1 MDDDAPPGVPEWVV
15 TYGDMMS
22 LLLTFFIMLVS
33 LSEVVAEQKYR
44 AVLTA
49 LDKKMGFTTS
59 PVAPPGHN
67 FAANSTVESKHE
79 TLGAESPEDKG
90 KGGVKSKSVQ
100 GDDRRIKVTD
110 EGTPQQVGSFLTFQP
125 VTKNAAG
132 EDVYRL
138 TGEAED
144 ELRNIVR
151 ELRGKPNKIEIRS
164 HVARDGES
172 QADNKTSITDDIS
185 RSYDQGHAVFA
196 LLENW
201 GIPPDRIRITAAG
214 STSSS
219 QTNSDVKSPSE
230 RIEVF
235 ITDVFSSE
243 YVGTRKY

>member
-1 MDDDAPPGVPEWVV
+1 MEEDAPPGVPEWVV

-33 LSEVVAEQKYR
+33 LSEIVAEKKYR

-49 LDKKMGFTTS
+49 LDKKMGFTTA
-59 PVAPPGHN
+59 PVAPSGKN
-67 FAANSTVESKHE
+67 YAANSTVESPNE
-79 TLGAESPEDKG
+79 TLGAESPDDNG

-125 VTKNAAG
+125 PTTNAAG
-132 EDVYRL
+132 EKEFHL
-138 TGEAED
+138 TGEAEE
-144 ELRNIVR
+144 ELFSIVR

-164 HVARDGES
+164 HVAATGGGE
-172 QADNKTSITDDIS
+172 QGDAAAITDGIV
-185 RSYDQGHAVFA
+185 RSYDHGHAVFK

-201 GIPPDRIRITAAG
+201 GIDSERIRITAAG
-214 STSSS
+214 TSLAGDP
-219 QTNSDVKSPSE
+219 TSDTKAPPE

-243 YVGTRKY
+243 YVGNRKL